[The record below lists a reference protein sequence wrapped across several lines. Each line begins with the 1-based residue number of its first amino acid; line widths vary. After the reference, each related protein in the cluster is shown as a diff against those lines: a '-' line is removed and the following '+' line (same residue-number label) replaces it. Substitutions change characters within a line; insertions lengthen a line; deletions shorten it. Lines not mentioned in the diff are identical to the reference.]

1 MNTPKVMDSLWR
13 RDSELEKSSYIIFK
27 FHLQP
32 PLDVNHQPFLS
43 FPRFQGRPDDVEALT
58 WFSSPQSSWLL
69 RPHEGR
75 RLGCC
80 WPSKLL
86 RCLPNIGGRVLIVG
100 GGGSKCVKFY
110 IFFCWKSWI
119 VYLLFNWIVYDF
131 SNFLAAVFFWAFK
144 TGYVTLKCFF
154 LEGPETG
161 MTGSKPSTKIAR
173 LKWRGQRNFW
183 EARGNGSLW
192 NSKLWRAL
200 KGETFE
206 FFG

>member
-1 MNTPKVMDSLWR
+1 MIFFAPV
-13 RDSELEKSSYIIFK
+13 ELAASAPRGQEAGLLLA
-27 FHLQP
+27 LQTAEVP
-32 PLDVNHQPFLS
+32 
-43 FPRFQGRPDDVEALT
+43 
-58 WFSSPQSSWLL
+58 
-69 RPHEGR
+69 
-75 RLGCC
+75 
-80 WPSKLL
+80 
-86 RCLPNIGGRVLIVG
+86 PNIGGRVLIVG

-131 SNFLAAVFFWAFK
+131 SNFLAAVFFLAFK